1 MSHGRLALFS
11 PRQVGIATCLPTPL
25 GGLSLIAINY
35 VRIGQVA
42 EAICTLFGG
51 IVLLLILII
60 TSDLAFSWVPGFIQF
75 LVMVIAMHF
84 LAEKL
89 QGKIF
94 IENLSIGGHK
104 SGLLDLWFLSIFI
117 PVSFCICLFGLIFI
131 SAR

>member
-1 MSHGRLALFS
+1 LSHGRLALFS
-11 PRQVGIATCLPTPL
+11 PRQVGIATCLTTPL

-89 QGKIF
+89 QGDIF

-104 SGLLDLWFLSIFI
+104 SGLLDLWFWSIFI
-117 PVSFCICLFGLIFI
+117 PVAFCIFMFGLIYI
-131 SAR
+131 SSR